1 MVDIMTPDARRR
13 LMSSIGSRN
22 TGPESLVRH
31 GLHALG
37 FRYRLNDRRLPGK
50 PDIVF
55 PKWGAVIFV
64 HGCFWHGHDCHLF
77 TLPKT
82 RTDFWLKKIE
92 GNRRGDGLTGSTL
105 GDQGWRVGVV
115 WECSL
120 KGRGRLDL
128 EDAMHSL
135 ASWLRSDVR
144 TYEMRGTA

>member
-1 MVDIMTPDARRR
+1 MADIMTPDARRR

-22 TGPESLVRH
+22 TGPEIAVRR

-55 PKWGAVIFV
+55 PKRGAVIFV

-77 TLPKT
+77 TLPNT
-82 RTDFWLKKIE
+82 RTEFWRKKIDA
-92 GNRRGDGLTGSTL
+92 NRERDRSTGSML
-105 GDQGWRVGVV
+105 VDRGWRVGIV

-120 KGRGRLDL
+120 KGRGRLDP
-128 EDAMHSL
+128 EEAMHSL
-135 ASWLRSDVR
+135 ACWLRSDVR
-144 TYEMRGTA
+144 RYEMRGTA